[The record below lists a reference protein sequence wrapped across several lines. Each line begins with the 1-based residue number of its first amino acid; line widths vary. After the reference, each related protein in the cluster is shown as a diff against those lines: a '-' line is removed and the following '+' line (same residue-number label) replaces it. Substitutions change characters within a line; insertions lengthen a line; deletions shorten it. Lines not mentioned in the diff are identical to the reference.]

1 MRVGVEKRVLRAF
14 NLLSL
19 WFGDNLAG
27 DGFVEE
33 VFAVAAEAEVRQRQ
47 ADEEDGDLD
56 EAGGDEIKA
65 NHIEHLW
72 QVQL

>member
-1 MRVGVEKRVLRAF
+1 MFSAQKRPPALVRVGVEKRVLRAF

-33 VFAVAAEAEVRQRQ
+33 VFAVAAEAEVGQWQ
-47 ADEEDGDLD
+47 ADE
-56 EAGGDEIKA
+56 
-65 NHIEHLW
+65 
-72 QVQL
+72 